1 MNTHIQ
7 NKIKYNKTNQMN
19 TQNPAAD
26 FFAICFPFIYLFIF
40 VIISMTFIITFSSV
54 QLTAVIQSKQTK
66 INPFIYIIED
76 EKTGTHT
83 HNTCSSVSGSDFS
96 QINGK
101 STHFLGKLSINLI

>member
-26 FFAICFPFIYLFIF
+26 FFAICIPFIYLFIF
-40 VIISMTFIITFSSV
+40 VIISMTFIITFSSVSV

-76 EKTGTHT
+76 EKR
-83 HNTCSSVSGSDFS
+83 
-96 QINGK
+96 
-101 STHFLGKLSINLI
+101 STHMLLGKWFRFFPN